1 MKELINTIIAGD
13 CIENLQRLPDNSV
26 DLVFADPPYNLQLNG
41 ELYRPNQTKVDAVN
55 DHWDKFESLAK
66 YDEFTQQWL
75 AECHRI
81 LKPTGSIWVIGTYHN
96 IFRVGAIMQNLDFWL
111 LNDIIWVKTNP
122 MPNFKGTRFNNAHE
136 TLIWATKSQNSK
148 YTFHYHS
155 LKTMNDDLQMRSDW
169 LIPICSGEER
179 IKHNGQKAHST
190 QKPAELLYR
199 IILSTSNVGDLIVDP
214 FFGSGTT
221 GAVAK
226 KLKRNF
232 IGFER
237 EPFYIDVATRRIAQV
252 VPIDRSLLEYRIEK
266 RAPKVPFGA
275 LVEKGMVKI
284 GEMLYSKDQKFSAQI
299 QANASLLSG
308 DKVGSIHKVSAALLG
323 KENNNGWAF
332 WYVWRDEKMVC
343 IDDLRY
349 QYEKQF
355 LPANPTTLLA
365 AETLV
370 PISVNSFLD

>member
-1 MKELINTIIAGD
+1 
-13 CIENLQRLPDNSV
+13 
-26 DLVFADPPYNLQLNG
+26 
-41 ELYRPNQTKVDAVN
+41 
-55 DHWDKFESLAK
+55 
-66 YDEFTQQWL
+66 
-75 AECHRI
+75 
-81 LKPTGSIWVIGTYHN
+81 
-96 IFRVGAIMQNLDFWL
+96 
-111 LNDIIWVKTNP
+111 
-122 MPNFKGTRFNNAHE
+122 
-136 TLIWATKSQNSK
+136 
-148 YTFHYHS
+148 
-155 LKTMNDDLQMRSDW
+155 
-169 LIPICSGEER
+169 
-179 IKHNGQKAHST
+179 
-190 QKPAELLYR
+190 
-199 IILSTSNVGDLIVDP
+199 NVGDLIVDP

-370 PISVNSFLD
+370 PISINSFLD